1 MTRHLVELRTVIS
14 ANLKSTMGNAPVG
27 GELAI
32 PLGTV
37 TCADNLEFMQKLPDG
52 CCDLVYVDP
61 PFNSNRTLSTRT
73 KKDLQFPDQFPSID
87 DYLAFLRPRFTE
99 MQRLL
104 SSRGSIFVHVDW
116 RTSHHVRLLLDEV
129 FGNEQF
135 LNEIIWH
142 YRSGGRPAPWF
153 ARKHDTILWYAREAG
168 QQHTFNRLRDGQYR
182 TQDLQYTEDGQPYK
196 STRKGPIM
204 FHPDGPACS
213 DVWEIPILSTVSK
226 ERTSYPTQKP
236 EKLLERIVRAA
247 SNEGDVVGDFFCGSG
262 TALAV
267 AKGLNRH
274 YIGCDV
280 NPDAVAISQ
289 KRLEALI

>member
-1 MTRHLVELRTVIS
+1 MIS
-14 ANLKSTMGNAPVG
+14 ANLKNTMGTALAGPEV
-27 GELAI
+27 AI
-32 PLGTV
+32 PLTSV
-37 TCADNLEFMQKLPDG
+37 VCADNLEFMQKLPAC

-61 PFNSNRTLSTRT
+61 PFNSNRTQSTRT
-73 KKDLQFPDQFPSID
+73 KKDLQFTDQFPSVD
-87 DYLAFLRPRFTE
+87 DYLAFLRPRFIE
-99 MQRLL
+99 MRRLL

-129 FGNEQF
+129 FCSEHF

-182 TQDLQYTEDGQPYK
+182 TQDLRYTDDGQPYK
-196 STRKGPIM
+196 STRNGPIM

-247 SNEGDVVGDFFCGSG
+247 SNENDVVADFFCGSG
-262 TALAV
+262 TTLAV
-267 AKGLNRH
+267 AKKLSRR

-280 NPDAVAISQ
+280 NPDAVTITRQRLAAITT
-289 KRLEALI
+289 